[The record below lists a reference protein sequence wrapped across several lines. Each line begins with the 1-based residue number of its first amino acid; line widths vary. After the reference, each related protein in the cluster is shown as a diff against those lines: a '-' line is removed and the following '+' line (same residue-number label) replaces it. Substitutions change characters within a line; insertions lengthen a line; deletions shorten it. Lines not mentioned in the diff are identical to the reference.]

1 MMSKVAG
8 LAGLMAGISYFDSK
22 GKKKKNKVSEKEKEM
37 KKKIAMKKLE
47 KFKDKKGGSYVQTGD
62 GTSAA
67 HGKYKGK

>member
-1 MMSKVAG
+1 MMSKIAG
-8 LAGLMAGISYFDSK
+8 LAGLMAGMSHFASK
-22 GKKKKNKVSEKEKEM
+22 GKKKKKKKVSKEEKAI

-67 HGKYKGK
+67 HGKYKK